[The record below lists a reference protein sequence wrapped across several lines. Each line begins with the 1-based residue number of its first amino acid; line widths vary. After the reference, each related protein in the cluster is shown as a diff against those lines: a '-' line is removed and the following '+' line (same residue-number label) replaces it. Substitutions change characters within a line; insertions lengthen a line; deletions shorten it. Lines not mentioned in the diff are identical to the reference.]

1 LRHLLKSLKW
11 SNIIELVKQCENVFS
26 DKKMFKKLKT
36 KLPVHFEQKNLAGVI
51 QAKTYCGCCLAA
63 TSALSYI

>member
-1 LRHLLKSLKW
+1 MFL
-11 SNIIELVKQCENVFS
+11 QT
-26 DKKMFKKLKT
+26 KKMFKKLKT